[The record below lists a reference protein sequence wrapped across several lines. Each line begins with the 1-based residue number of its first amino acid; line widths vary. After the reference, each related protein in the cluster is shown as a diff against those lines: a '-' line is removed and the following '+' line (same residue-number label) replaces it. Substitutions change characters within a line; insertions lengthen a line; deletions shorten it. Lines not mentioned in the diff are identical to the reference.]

1 MNTENLLCAVR
12 PVHLLIPR
20 PGQPESAE
28 PKFWAMRLEGLHH
41 SHVKNSAK
49 ALRKALRET
58 RKHSDRPVSD
68 DVSLKVSSL
77 HHGLAQALGSKSFDA
92 LRNTEQELIDFLL
105 SRSMTRPADLISWPR
120 MVLHRLTARQVSDRL
135 FNSGLSMPERIF
147 TGVGSKFFAAG
158 GRGRIDMY
166 QLAGGSLYSDG
177 TALKWCEERADQIV
191 VTYEREFDWDADAP
205 DFLELT
211 GRDLLLHA
219 YRFDHVA
226 VAFNL
231 LGDNLVA
238 PMQRPPE
245 FRLYNASEEERSVDR
260 RFLDIFRQEIDRSES
275 GWVEVIPF
283 PGNDKIV
290 FLKGSNGAFDWVIRD
305 QRDEAFTGNPY
316 HPILKSHE
324 LPTAMKVSGL
334 NAHLYFTTGEW
345 CERLE
350 HCAETRH
357 YEEGGTAATW
367 PGYPKLLMRELVA
380 TRRNYALPSQ
390 PKGRSDLNFFP
401 HRLNGY
407 CLMVSPPVTIQEFWR
422 FFESSNWCDERIY
435 RSSRTNTQL
444 EADLAAVNL
453 HDDDHL
459 PASVTWFDALA
470 YCRYYEQKTDL
481 PVRLLEVEEWKQI
494 SPPPAQDFEKEGWG
508 DLIWVVE
515 GGDGKTGGETS
526 HRYPEACDG
535 RGFLR
540 FGKELTWTQN
550 QQGLPFVA
558 VMDFGEWLADYANGY
573 APVANAATGN
583 ALRTGPLDRN
593 RCPAHLTMRYKG
605 LKVGFRICY
614 VSHPDA

>member
-1 MNTENLLCAVR
+1 MNTENLLRAVR

-20 PGQPESAE
+20 PGQSASAE
-28 PKFWAMRLEGLHH
+28 PKFWAMQLEGLHH

-49 ALRKALRET
+49 ALRDA
-58 RKHSDRPVSD
+58 RKHPDQPVSD
-68 DVSLKVSSL
+68 DASLKVSSL
-77 HHGLAQALGSKSFDA
+77 HHGLAQVLGSKSFDA
-92 LRNTEQELIDFLL
+92 WRNIESELIDFLQ
-105 SRSMTRPADLISWPR
+105 SRGMTRPANLINWPR
-120 MVLHRLTARQVSDRL
+120 MFSSSLTARQVSDRL
-135 FNSGLSMPERIF
+135 FNSGLPMPKKIF
-147 TGVGSKFFAAG
+147 TGVGSQFFAAA

-166 QLAGGSLYSDG
+166 QLAGGSLYSDE
-177 TALKWCEERADQIV
+177 TELQWCEERADQIV

-211 GRDLLLHA
+211 GRDLLLHS

-245 FRLYNASEEERSVDR
+245 FRLYNASEEELSFDR
-260 RFLDIFRQEIDRSES
+260 RIFSIFRQEIDRSES

-283 PGNDKIV
+283 PGNDNIV

-345 CERLE
+345 YERLE
-350 HCAETRH
+350 HSAETRH

-367 PGYPKLLMRELVA
+367 PGYPKLLMRELLA
-380 TRRNYALPSQ
+380 TRRNYAWPTQ
-390 PKGRSDLNFFP
+390 PKGRSDLNFVP

-422 FFESSNWCDERIY
+422 FFESSDWRDGRIS
-435 RSSRTNTQL
+435 RSTRTKTQL

-453 HDDDHL
+453 HDNDHL

-470 YCRYYEQKTDL
+470 YCRYYEQKTGL

-494 SPPPAQDFEKEGWG
+494 SPPPAQDIEKDGWG
-508 DLIWVVE
+508 DLTWVVV
-515 GGDGKTGGETS
+515 GGDGKTGGKTS
-526 HRYPEACDG
+526 HRYPEGCGDG
-535 RGFLR
+535 SFLR
-540 FGKELTWTQN
+540 FGKEITWTQN
-550 QQGLPFVA
+550 QQGLPFVS
-558 VMDFGEWLADYANGY
+558 VVDFGEWLADYANGY
-573 APVANAATGN
+573 APVANAATGK
-583 ALRTGPLDRN
+583 ALMTGPLDRD
-593 RCPAHLTMRYKG
+593 RCPAYLTMRYKG
-605 LKVGFRICY
+605 LKVGFRLCY
-614 VSHPDA
+614 VAHPDA